1 MGPRAPGNGVRPATA
16 PRAVLGSGVSLHA
29 SDIGV
34 LVVYFVFVI
43 GVGVWV
49 SRPRGWSGASHL
61 WLPVLGAGWAV
72 GEHRA
77 QVLRPLEILSDP
89 SFID

>member
-1 MGPRAPGNGVRPATA
+1 MGPGAPGNGVRPATA
-16 PRAVLGSGVSLHA
+16 PPAALGSGVSLHA

-61 WLPVLGAGWAV
+61 WLPVLGLGGPSGSV
-72 GEHRA
+72 GPRC
-77 QVLRPLEILSDP
+77 
-89 SFID
+89 